1 MTDSHIWHTKIAAR
15 IHDPA
20 EKALVL
26 MRDPAGHENGTS
38 LALSRLMGLKHSPE
52 QQDLSDT
59 NTLHALLFKASLPK
73 GMYKLV
79 QRADWWAAAAD
90 RPQWPMQGI
99 EVSTKTGKK
108 LTLKVA
114 NGSQVHF
121 SKQPILIHPL
131 TGEQID
137 LGQLKETEVADIKE
151 RSFQHHLD
159 LLKSL
164 GIHADQPHD
173 MRRTLLALWRFAPE
187 INETADNGELG
198 ALWHQL
204 PADTRVPDHS
214 IWDHLDLTSAFAGAF
229 AADPQQEAALLT
241 VSLGPVQSFIAAA
254 RSTSDLWAGSH
265 LLSRLAWECMRPL
278 CEELG
283 PDAVLFPRLRGIPQV
298 DLWLRDQKMQLP
310 AELFKDCAWQKGATD
325 ANPLFSAAL
334 PNRFVAVVPASQAQ
348 AIALKCEQAVRE
360 WLQSTGQDVVKRL
373 LEAAGLSTGAEQH
386 CHQQM
391 REQLKGFPEVHW
403 AAVPFSLI
411 HPRNADKQN
420 DLDTTQ
426 LSAAMAPFFGVTP
439 DQPSGFLASPAWQV
453 LKDDMP
459 WDDRTTFWSP
469 NPGTLYPAVFDLA
482 ERALAAAKASR
493 TFEQLPQ
500 HGWRCSLTGES
511 EWLTTDPAQLS
522 IPAGQ
527 RKAASDNGFRNGQQH
542 ETLWTKVA
550 EKRPSWAKKG
560 EHLGGLSAL
569 KRLWPT
575 VFAEEVGKAQ
585 AMGTHTATL
594 ANPVNRFVVS
604 THTMALASQIQD
616 WVAHGA
622 EPGLG
627 FAQAL
632 KEHNVQPVALPPK
645 LIRQARR
652 DGLSQAAIDDIKR
665 LPGLLEA
672 AQENEDGD
680 EHSAED
686 ARKIVKATLRA
697 RRNSEADPVELETY
711 YSLLMMDGD
720 RMGAI
725 LAGDTATHTA
735 IPYRDSFHPNVQ
747 KGFDAQATKHKAL
760 HAYGQQARA
769 ISPNR
774 HLAIS
779 GALNDFSQIVVRHVV
794 EEEHLGRVLYAGG
807 DDVLAM
813 LPTADLLHTMQRLR
827 HAYSGN
833 APQDAKTDWGM
844 VRNRQGDVRNKL
856 VLNKGFAWLN
866 GRLMR
871 MMGEHATASTGAI
884 VAHHQAPLGA
894 VLQELRAAEKR
905 AKNEGGRDAF
915 SITIVKRSGGAL
927 YLTEKWGEPAKLL
940 QDLIGFLRAE
950 GTSRRAVYN
959 SLEWMRDL
967 PEPTD
972 TATSDMLASLLA
984 YQLERQA
991 KGEAKNKASQ
1001 LAKRLAKLHTPEK
1014 TNTDEDHR
1022 GKPPSPLHRLANFM
1036 GVAEFLARD
1045 TRVGETNADNS
1056 SEPVEASA

>member
-1 MTDSHIWHTKIAAR
+1 MTQSTTPDNVWHTKIAAR

-38 LALSRLMGLKHSPE
+38 LALSRLMGLRNYSETEDAE
-52 QQDLSDT
+52 QRTLS
-59 NTLHALLFKASLPK
+59 ALLFKASLPT
-73 GMYKLV
+73 GMYKTV
-79 QRADWWAAAAD
+79 QHADWWAAAAD
-90 RPQWPMQGI
+90 RPQWPMQ
-99 EVSTKTGKK
+99 ELDVTTKTGKEV
-108 LTLKVA
+108 TLKVA
-114 NGSQVHF
+114 PGSQVRF
-121 SKQPILIHPL
+121 SSQPVLIHPL
-131 TGEQID
+131 TGQQID
-137 LGQLKETEVADIKE
+137 LGQLKDTEVADIKE
-151 RSFQHHLD
+151 RSLDHHLG
-159 LLKSL
+159 LLKAL
-164 GIHADQPHD
+164 GIQGDQPHD
-173 MRRTLLALWRFAPE
+173 MRCTLLALWRFAPE
-187 INETADNGELG
+187 LNEEQDNGTLG

-229 AADPQQEAALLT
+229 AADPKQEVALLT

-278 CEELG
+278 CEALG

-298 DLWLRDQKMQLP
+298 DLWLRDQMHLP
-310 AELFKDCAWQKGATD
+310 ADLFKGCEWQKGATD

-348 AIALKCEQAVRE
+348 AIAQQCEQAVRD
-360 WLQSTGQDVVKRL
+360 WLQATGQDVVNRL
-373 LEAAGLSTGAEQH
+373 LDAAGLNNGTEQH

-391 REQLKGFPEVHW
+391 REQLAGFPEVHW

-420 DLDTTQ
+420 NLDTTQ

-439 DQPSGFLASPAWQV
+439 NQPSGFLSSPAWQV
-453 LKDDMP
+453 LKEDMA

-493 TFEQLPQ
+493 TFAQLPQ

-511 EWLTTDPAQLS
+511 EWLTTDPAQLQKS
-522 IPAGQ
+522 Y
-527 RKAASDNGFRNGQQH
+527 RQQKD
-542 ETLWTKVA
+542 TLWAKVHQA
-550 EKRPSWAKKG
+550 KKSWAKAG

-575 VFAEEVGKAQ
+575 VFADQVSQATGKAC
-585 AMGTHTATL
+585 G
-594 ANPVNRFVVS
+594 RFVVS
-604 THTMALASQIQD
+604 THTMALASHLDQ
-616 WVAHGA
+616 WLKNGA
-622 EPGLG
+622 PANIRFSEACQKHKPD
-627 FAQAL
+627 A
-632 KEHNVQPVALPPK
+632 VALPRK
-645 LIRQARR
+645 LMHDHA
-652 DGLSQAAIDDIKR
+652 DHANHLADAKVLAGLI
-665 LPGLLEA
+665 EA
-672 AQENEDGD
+672 ARDNEDESD
-680 EHSAED
+680 LVNAQQVVRE
-686 ARKIVKATLRA
+686 TLQA
-697 RRNSEADPVELETY
+697 NTLETY
-711 YSLLMMDGD
+711 YSLIMMDGD

-725 LAGDTATHTA
+725 LSGDTATHTA

-747 KGFDAQATKHKAL
+747 KGFDAQAAKHKAL
-760 HAYGQQARA
+760 KAYGDQPRA

-794 EEEHLGRVLYAGG
+794 EQEHLGRLIYAGG

-813 LPTADLLHTMQRLR
+813 LPTADLLSTMQRLR

-833 APQDAKTDWGM
+833 APQDAQTNWGM

-905 AKNEGGRDAF
+905 AKSEGGRDAF

-927 YLTEKWGEPAKLL
+927 YLTENWGEPVNLL
-940 QDLIGFLRAE
+940 QDLIGFLRAD
-950 GTSRRAVYN
+950 GTSSRAIFN

-967 PEPTD
+967 PEPTNPAK
-972 TATSDMLASLLA
+972 TEMLASLLA
-984 YQLERQA
+984 YQFKRQSN
-991 KGEAKNKASQ
+991 GETKEQAPQ
-1001 LAKRLAKLHTPEK
+1001 LAHRLAQLCAAQEREGL
-1014 TNTDEDHR
+1014 NW
-1022 GKPPSPLHRLANFM
+1022 LANFM
-1036 GVAEFLARD
+1036 GVAEFLARE
-1045 TRVGETNADNS
+1045 TRTGTTTANTHTTNKS
-1056 SEPVEASA
+1056 TEANA

>member
-1 MTDSHIWHTKIAAR
+1 MTQPTTPNTVWHTKIAAR

-38 LALSRLMGLKHSPE
+38 LALSRLMGLRYYSETDYAE
-52 QQDLSDT
+52 QR
-59 NTLHALLFKASLPK
+59 TLHAVLFKGSLPP
-73 GMYKLV
+73 GMYKTV

-90 RPQWPMQGI
+90 RPQWPMQ
-99 EVSTKTGKK
+99 ELDVTTKKGQEI
-108 LTLKVA
+108 TLKVA
-114 NGSQVHF
+114 PGSQVHF
-121 SKQPILIHPL
+121 SSQPVLIHPL
-131 TGEQID
+131 TGEQIN
-137 LGQLKETEVADIKE
+137 LGQLKDTDVGDIKD
-151 RSFQHHLD
+151 RSLKHHEE
-159 LLKSL
+159 LLIAL
-164 GIHADQPHD
+164 GIKGDQPHD

-187 INETADNGELG
+187 LNEEQDNGALG

-229 AADPQQEAALLT
+229 AADPQQEVALLT

-278 CEELG
+278 CETLG

-298 DLWLRDQKMQLP
+298 DLWLRDQMHLP
-310 AELFKDCAWQKGATD
+310 AELFNECEWQKGATD

-348 AIALKCEQAVRE
+348 AIAQQCEQAVRD
-360 WLQSTGQDVVKRL
+360 WLQNTGQDVVNRL
-373 LEAAGLSTGAEQH
+373 LDAAGLNTGAEQH
-386 CHQQM
+386 CHHQM
-391 REQLKGFPEVHW
+391 REQLAGFPEVHW

-426 LSAAMAPFFGVTP
+426 LSAAMAPFFGVAP

-453 LKDDMP
+453 LKDDMA

-482 ERALAAAKASR
+482 ERALAAAKVSR
-493 TFEQLPQ
+493 TFAQLPQ

-511 EWLTTDPAQLS
+511 EWLTTDPAQLQKS
-522 IPAGQ
+522 Y
-527 RKAASDNGFRNGQQH
+527 RQQTG
-542 ETLWTKVA
+542 TLWAKVHQA
-550 EKRPSWAKKG
+550 KKSWAKAG

-575 VFAEEVGKAQ
+575 VFADQVSQATGKTC
-585 AMGTHTATL
+585 G
-594 ANPVNRFVVS
+594 RFVVS
-604 THTMALASQIQD
+604 THTMALASHLEQWLAKD
-616 WVAHGA
+616 APAG
-622 EPGLG
+622 PD
-627 FAQAL
+627 FYQACKTL
-632 KEHNVQPVALPPK
+632 DPESVALP
-645 LIRQARR
+645 RR
-652 DGLSQAAIDDIKR
+652 LMRHDNNHVADAKI

-672 AQENEDGD
+672 ARDSDD
-680 EHSAED
+680 ETAYAKTQD
-686 ARKIVKATLRA
+686 LVRNTLGVDR
-697 RRNSEADPVELETY
+697 LETY
-711 YSLLMMDGD
+711 YSLIMMDGD

-725 LAGDTATHTA
+725 LSGDTATKTA
-735 IPYRDSFHPNVQ
+735 IPYLDSFHPNVHE
-747 KGFDAQATKHKAL
+747 GFKKQAAKHKAL
-760 HAYGQQARA
+760 HAYGQQPRA

-779 GALNDFSQIVVRHVV
+779 GALNDFSQTVVRHVV
-794 EEEHLGRVLYAGG
+794 EQEHLGRVIYAGG

-813 LPTADLLHTMQRLR
+813 LPTADLLSTMQRLR
-827 HAYSGN
+827 HAYSGS
-833 APQDAKTDWGM
+833 APADAQTDWGM
-844 VRNRQGDVRNKL
+844 VRNRQGDVRQRL

-905 AKNEGGRDAF
+905 AKNEGGRNAF

-927 YLTEKWGEPAKLL
+927 YLTEKWGEPVDLL
-940 QDLIGFLRAE
+940 QALIDFLRDD
-950 GTSRRAVYN
+950 GTSSRAIFN
-959 SLEWMRDL
+959 SLAWMRDL

-972 TATSDMLASLLA
+972 ATKTEMLTSLLA
-984 YQLERQA
+984 YQLDRQA
-991 KGEAKNKASQ
+991 KGQANAQAPK
-1001 LAKRLAKLHTPEK
+1001 LAQRLAQLCAAQKSNGL
-1014 TNTDEDHR
+1014 NW
-1022 GKPPSPLHRLANFM
+1022 LANFM
-1036 GVAEFLARD
+1036 GVAEFLAREIHTGPSKAHTD
-1045 TRVGETNADNS
+1045 TT
-1056 SEPVEASA
+1056 PQTEATA

>member
-1 MTDSHIWHTKIAAR
+1 MTQNTTPDTVWHTKIAAR

-38 LALSRLMGLKHSPE
+38 LALSRLMGLKNYTE
-52 QQDLSDT
+52 QEENT
-59 NTLHALLFKASLPK
+59 NLRTLNALLFKSSLPTDI
-73 GMYKLV
+73 YKTV

-90 RPQWPMQGI
+90 RPQWPMQEI
-99 EVSTKTGKK
+99 EVTTKKGKEI
-108 LTLKVA
+108 TLKVSE
-114 NGSQVHF
+114 GMQVRF
-121 SKQPILIHPL
+121 ATEPVLIHPL
-131 TGEQID
+131 TGEQIH
-137 LGQLKETEVADIKE
+137 LGQLKDTEVGDIKE
-151 RSFQHHLD
+151 RSFEHHLN
-159 LLKSL
+159 LFKAL
-164 GIHADQPHD
+164 GIQGDKPHD

-187 INETADNGELG
+187 LSETDDNGKLG
-198 ALWHQL
+198 ALWHLL

-229 AADPQQEAALLT
+229 AADPQQEVALLT

-278 CEELG
+278 CEDFG
-283 PDAVLFPRLRGIPQV
+283 PDAFLFPRLRGIPQV
-298 DLWLRDQKMQLP
+298 DLWLRDQMGLP
-310 AELFKDCAWQKGATD
+310 ADLFNDCEWQKGATD

-348 AIALKCEQAVRE
+348 AIARKCEQAVRQ
-360 WLQSTGQDVVKRL
+360 WLDETGQDVVNRL
-373 LEAAGLSTGAEQH
+373 LDAAKLNTDTEQH

-391 REQLKGFPEVHW
+391 RDQLKGFPEVHW

-420 DLDTTQ
+420 DLDTSN
-426 LSAAMAPFFGVTP
+426 LSAAMAPFFGVA
-439 DQPSGFLASPAWQV
+439 DGQPAGFLASPAWQV
-453 LKDDMP
+453 LKDDMA

-493 TFEQLPQ
+493 SFDQLPQ
-500 HGWRCSLTGES
+500 NGWRCSLTGDS
-511 EWLTTDPAQLS
+511 EWLTTDPAQLQKS
-522 IPAGQ
+522 Y
-527 RKAASDNGFRNGQQH
+527 RQQKD
-542 ETLWTKVA
+542 TLWAKLHHTK
-550 EKRPSWAKKG
+550 KSWAKQG
-560 EHLGGLSAL
+560 EHLGGLAAL

-575 VFAEEVGKAQ
+575 VFAEQVGQ
-585 AMGTHTATL
+585 ATGKS
-594 ANPVNRFVVS
+594 VGRFVVS
-604 THTMALASQIQD
+604 THTMALASHLEQWLGQQAPANHRFSD
-616 WVAHGA
+616 ACQQY
-622 EPGLG
+622 EP
-627 FAQAL
+627 
-632 KEHNVQPVALPPK
+632 EPVALPRR
-645 LIRQARR
+645 LMRQFAHQPNHLE
-652 DGLSQAAIDDIKR
+652 DAKV

-672 AQENEDGD
+672 ARDSDD
-680 EHSAED
+680 ETAYTQ
-686 ARKIVKATLRA
+686 ATQVLR
-697 RRNSEADPVELETY
+697 DTLGVDKLETY

-725 LAGDTATHTA
+725 LSGDNATNTA
-735 IPYRDSFHPNVQ
+735 IPYNQSFHPKVQ
-747 KGFDAQATKHKAL
+747 SGFNKQAERNAKLK
-760 HAYGQQARA
+760 AYGEQPRA

-779 GALNDFSQIVVRHVV
+779 GALNDFSQTVVRHVV

-827 HAYSGN
+827 HAYSGS
-833 APQDAKTDWGM
+833 APQDAQTDWGM
-844 VRNRQGDVRNKL
+844 VRNHQGDVRSQL

-871 MMGEHATASTGAI
+871 MMGERATASTGAI

-927 YLTEKWGEPAKLL
+927 YLTEKWGEPVDLL
-940 QDLIGFLRAE
+940 QALIGFLRAD
-950 GTSRRAVYN
+950 GTSRRAVFH

-967 PEPTD
+967 PEPVNAD
-972 TATSDMLASLLA
+972 TTAMLASLLA
-984 YQLERQA
+984 YQLNRQSSGDA
-991 KGEAKNKASQ
+991 QASAPA
-1001 LAKRLAKLHTPEK
+1001 LAQRLAVLCAAQK
-1014 TNTDEDHR
+1014 
-1022 GKPPSPLHRLANFM
+1022 SAPLSWLANFM
-1036 GVAEFLARD
+1036 GVAEFLARE
-1045 TRVGETNADNS
+1045 TRSGQSTLRTDPT
-1056 SEPVEASA
+1056 EPLEATA

>member
-1 MTDSHIWHTKIAAR
+1 MTQSTTPDNLWHTKIAAR

-38 LALSRLMGLKHSPE
+38 LALSRLMGLRNYSETEDADKRT
-52 QQDLSDT
+52 LS
-59 NTLHALLFKASLPK
+59 ALLFKASLPT
-73 GMYKLV
+73 GMYKTV

-90 RPQWPMQGI
+90 RPQWPMQALD
-99 EVSTKTGKK
+99 VTTKTGQEV
-108 LTLKVA
+108 TLKVA
-114 NGSQVHF
+114 PGSQVRF
-121 SKQPILIHPL
+121 SSQPVLIHPL
-131 TGEQID
+131 TGQQID
-137 LGQLKETEVADIKE
+137 LGQLKDTEVADIKE
-151 RSFQHHLD
+151 RSLDHHLG
-159 LLKSL
+159 LLKAL
-164 GIHADQPHD
+164 GIQGDKPHD
-173 MRRTLLALWRFAPE
+173 MRRTLLALWRFSPE
-187 INETADNGELG
+187 LSEEQDNGTLG

-229 AADPQQEAALLT
+229 AADPQQEVALLT

-278 CEELG
+278 CEALG

-298 DLWLRDQKMQLP
+298 DLWLRDQMHLP
-310 AELFKDCAWQKGATD
+310 ADLFKDCEWQKGATD

-348 AIALKCEQAVRE
+348 AIAQQCEQAVRD
-360 WLQSTGQDVVKRL
+360 WLQTTGQAVVDRL
-373 LEAAGLSTGAEQH
+373 LEVAGLKSETQQH

-391 REQLKGFPEVHW
+391 ADQLKGFPEVHW

-453 LKDDMP
+453 LKDDMA
-459 WDDRTTFWSP
+459 WDDSTTFWSP

-493 TFEQLPQ
+493 TFAQLPQ

-511 EWLTTDPAQLS
+511 EWLTTDPAQLPKS
-522 IPAGQ
+522 Y
-527 RKAASDNGFRNGQQH
+527 RQQKD
-542 ETLWTKVA
+542 TLWAKVHMA
-550 EKRPSWAKKG
+550 KKSWAKAG

-569 KRLWPT
+569 KRLWPS
-575 VFAEEVGKAQ
+575 VFADQVSHATGKAC
-585 AMGTHTATL
+585 G
-594 ANPVNRFVVS
+594 RFVVS
-604 THTMALASQIQD
+604 THTMALASHLEL
-616 WVAHGA
+616 WLAKGA
-622 EPGLG
+622 P
-627 FAQAL
+627 AQSDFSQACQNL
-632 KEHNVQPVALPPK
+632 DPEAVALP
-645 LIRQARR
+645 RR
-652 DGLSQAAIDDIKR
+652 LMRHEPNHAEDAKVI
-665 LPGLLEA
+665 PGLLEA
-672 AQENEDGD
+672 ARDSDDEN
-680 EHSAED
+680 AY
-686 ARKIVKATLRA
+686 AKAQQVVRNTLGV
-697 RRNSEADPVELETY
+697 DKLETY
-711 YSLLMMDGD
+711 YSLIMMDGD

-725 LAGDTATHTA
+725 LSGDSKTHTA

-747 KGFDAQATKHKAL
+747 KGFDAQAAKHKAL
-760 HAYGQQARA
+760 HAYGQQPRA

-794 EEEHLGRVLYAGG
+794 EQEHLGRVIYAGG

-813 LPTADLLHTMQRLR
+813 LPTADLLSTMQRLR
-827 HAYSGN
+827 HAYSGS
-833 APQDAKTDWGM
+833 APQDAHTDWGM
-844 VRNRQGDVRNKL
+844 VRNRQGDVCEQL

-894 VLQELRAAEKR
+894 VLHELRTAEKR
-905 AKNEGGRDAF
+905 AKNEGGRNAF

-927 YLTEKWGEPAKLL
+927 YLTEKWGEPVNLL
-940 QDLIGFLRAE
+940 QDLIGFLRAD
-950 GTSRRAVYN
+950 GTSSRAIFN

-972 TATSDMLASLLA
+972 AAKTEMLASLLA
-984 YQLERQA
+984 YQLDRQA
-991 KGEAKNKASQ
+991 KGGANAQAPQ
-1001 LAKRLAKLHTPEK
+1001 LAQRLARLCAAQVRKEERNGL
-1014 TNTDEDHR
+1014 NW
-1022 GKPPSPLHRLANFM
+1022 LANFM
-1036 GVAEFLARD
+1036 GVAEFLARE
-1045 TRVGETNADNS
+1045 TRTGSTTANTHTTTESTEVTA
-1056 SEPVEASA
+1056 

>member
-1 MTDSHIWHTKIAAR
+1 MTHPTTPSTVWHTKIAAR

-38 LALSRLMGLKHSPE
+38 LALSRLMGLRNYSE
-52 QQDLSDT
+52 ADDTDQRTLS
-59 NTLHALLFKASLPK
+59 ALLFKSSLPT
-73 GMYKLV
+73 GMYKTV

-90 RPQWPMQGI
+90 RPQWPMEKLDVTTQKGK
-99 EVSTKTGKK
+99 EV
-108 LTLKVA
+108 TLKVA
-114 NGSQVHF
+114 PGSQVRF
-121 SKQPILIHPL
+121 SSQPVLIHPL
-131 TGEQID
+131 TGQKIN
-137 LGQLKETEVADIKE
+137 LGQLKDTEVADIKG
-151 RSFQHHLD
+151 RSLDHHLG
-159 LLKSL
+159 LLKAL
-164 GIHADQPHD
+164 GIQGDQPHD

-187 INETADNGELG
+187 LSEEQDNGTLG

-229 AADPQQEAALLT
+229 AADPQQEVALLT

-278 CEELG
+278 CEALG

-298 DLWLRDQKMQLP
+298 DLWLRDQMHLP
-310 AELFKDCAWQKGATD
+310 ADLFKDCEWQKGATD

-348 AIALKCEQAVRE
+348 AIAQQCEQAVRD
-360 WLQSTGQDVVKRL
+360 WLQATGQDVVNRL
-373 LEAAGLSTGAEQH
+373 LDAAGLNTGTEQH

-391 REQLKGFPEVHW
+391 HEQLAGFPEVHW

-493 TFEQLPQ
+493 TFAQLPQ

-511 EWLTTDPAQLS
+511 EWLTTDPAQLQKS
-522 IPAGQ
+522 Y
-527 RKAASDNGFRNGQQH
+527 RQQKD
-542 ETLWTKVA
+542 TLWAKMHQA
-550 EKRPSWAKKG
+550 KKSWAKAG

-575 VFAEEVGKAQ
+575 VFADQVSQATGKAC
-585 AMGTHTATL
+585 G
-594 ANPVNRFVVS
+594 RFVVS
-604 THTMALASQIQD
+604 THTMALASQMQD
-616 WVAHGA
+616 WVANGA
-622 EPGLG
+622 EPGPG

-632 KEHNVQPVALPPK
+632 QDQNVQLVALPPK
-645 LIRQARR
+645 LMRQARR

-680 EHSAED
+680 EHAAEA
-686 ARKIVKATLRA
+686 ARTIVKATLRA
-697 RRNSEADPVELETY
+697 RQNSEADPVELETY
-711 YSLLMMDGD
+711 YSLIMMDGD

-725 LAGDTATHTA
+725 LSGDTATHTA

-747 KGFDAQATKHKAL
+747 KGFDAQAAKHKAL
-760 HAYGQQARA
+760 QAYGQQPRA

-794 EEEHLGRVLYAGG
+794 EQEHLGRVIYAGG

-813 LPTADLLHTMQRLR
+813 LPTADLLSTMQRLR
-827 HAYSGN
+827 HAYSGS
-833 APQDAKTDWGM
+833 APQDAQTDWGM
-844 VRNRQGDVRNKL
+844 VRDRQGDVREQL

-905 AKNEGGRDAF
+905 AKNEGGRNAF

-927 YLTEKWGEPAKLL
+927 YLTEKWGEPVDLL
-940 QDLIGFLRAE
+940 QDLIGFLRAD
-950 GTSRRAVYN
+950 GTSSRAVFN

-972 TATSDMLASLLA
+972 SATTKMLASLLA
-984 YQLERQA
+984 YQLDRQA
-991 KGEAKNKASQ
+991 KGDANAQAPQ
-1001 LAKRLAKLHTPEK
+1001 LAQRLAQLCAEQVRRQ
-1014 TNTDEDHR
+1014 E
-1022 GKPPSPLHRLANFM
+1022 GKGLNWLANFM
-1036 GVAEFLARD
+1036 GVAEFLARE
-1045 TRVGETNADNS
+1045 TRSGQSTTLTEPTETTA
-1056 SEPVEASA
+1056 

>member
-1 MTDSHIWHTKIAAR
+1 MTHPTTPDNVWHTKIAAR

-38 LALSRLMGLKHSPE
+38 LALSRLMGLRNYSE
-52 QQDLSDT
+52 TDDADQRTLS
-59 NTLHALLFKASLPK
+59 ALLFKASLPT
-73 GMYKLV
+73 GMYKTV

-90 RPQWPMQGI
+90 RPQWPMQALD
-99 EVSTKTGKK
+99 VTTKTGQEV
-108 LTLKVA
+108 TLKVA
-114 NGSQVHF
+114 PGSQVRF
-121 SKQPILIHPL
+121 SSQPVLIHPL
-131 TGEQID
+131 TGQQID
-137 LGQLKETEVADIKE
+137 LGQLKDTEVADIKE
-151 RSFQHHLD
+151 RSLDHHLG

-164 GIHADQPHD
+164 GIQGDQPHD

-187 INETADNGELG
+187 LSEEQDNGTLG

-229 AADPQQEAALLT
+229 AADPQQEVALLT

-278 CEELG
+278 CEALG

-298 DLWLRDQKMQLP
+298 DLWLRDQMHLP
-310 AELFKDCAWQKGATD
+310 ADLFKDCEWQKGATD

-348 AIALKCEQAVRE
+348 AIAQQCEQAVRE
-360 WLQSTGQDVVKRL
+360 WLQSTGQDVVNRL
-373 LEAAGLSTGAEQH
+373 LDAAGLNTGAEQH

-391 REQLKGFPEVHW
+391 REQLAGFPEVHW
-403 AAVPFSLI
+403 ATVPFSLI

-420 DLDTTQ
+420 NLDTTQ
-426 LSAAMAPFFGVTP
+426 LSAAMAPFFGVSP
-439 DQPSGFLASPAWQV
+439 DQPSGFLSSPAWQV
-453 LKDDMP
+453 LKDDMA
-459 WDDRTTFWSP
+459 WDNKTTFWSP

-493 TFEQLPQ
+493 TFSQLPQ

-511 EWLTTDPAQLS
+511 EWLTTDPAQLQKS
-522 IPAGQ
+522 Y
-527 RKAASDNGFRNGQQH
+527 RQQKD
-542 ETLWTKVA
+542 TLWAKVHQA
-550 EKRPSWAKKG
+550 KKSWAKAG

-575 VFAEEVGKAQ
+575 VFADQVSQATGKAC
-585 AMGTHTATL
+585 G
-594 ANPVNRFVVS
+594 RFVVS
-604 THTMALASQIQD
+604 THTMALASHLEQWLASGAPAQQD
-616 WVAHGA
+616 
-622 EPGLG
+622 
-627 FAQAL
+627 FSQACKDL
-632 KEHNVQPVALPPK
+632 DPESVALP
-645 LIRQARR
+645 RR
-652 DGLSQAAIDDIKR
+652 LMRHDQNHVADAKV

-672 AQENEDGD
+672 ARDSDD
-680 EHSAED
+680 ETAYAETQKVV
-686 ARKIVKATLRA
+686 RNTLGL
-697 RRNSEADPVELETY
+697 DKLETY
-711 YSLLMMDGD
+711 YSLIMMDGD

-725 LAGDTATHTA
+725 LSGDTATHTA

-747 KGFDAQATKHKAL
+747 KGFDAQADQHKAL
-760 HAYGQQARA
+760 KAYGDQPRA

-794 EEEHLGRVLYAGG
+794 EQEHLGRVIYAGG

-813 LPTADLLHTMQRLR
+813 LPTADLLNTMQRLR
-827 HAYSGN
+827 HAYSGS
-833 APQDAKTDWGM
+833 APQDAQTDWGM
-844 VRNRQGDVRNKL
+844 VRDRQGDVREQL

-905 AKNEGGRDAF
+905 AKNEGGRNAF

-927 YLTEKWGEPAKLL
+927 YLTEKWGEPVDLL
-940 QDLIGFLRAE
+940 QDLIGFLRAD
-950 GTSRRAVYN
+950 GTSSRAVFN

-972 TATSDMLASLLA
+972 SATTEMLASLLA
-984 YQLERQA
+984 YQLDRQA
-991 KGEAKNKASQ
+991 KGSANAQAPE
-1001 LAKRLAKLHTPEK
+1001 LAQRLAQLCAAQVRRQERKGL
-1014 TNTDEDHR
+1014 NW
-1022 GKPPSPLHRLANFM
+1022 LANFM
-1036 GVAEFLARD
+1036 GVAEFLARE
-1045 TRVGETNADNS
+1045 TRTGYTTANTHTTTESTEANA
-1056 SEPVEASA
+1056 

>member
-1 MTDSHIWHTKIAAR
+1 MTHPATTDTVWHTRSAAR

-20 EKALVL
+20 ETALVL

-38 LALSRLMGLKHSPE
+38 LALSRLMGLRNYSE
-52 QQDLSDT
+52 TDADDQRTLS
-59 NTLHALLFKASLPK
+59 ALLFKASLPT
-73 GMYKLV
+73 GMYKSV

-90 RPQWPMQGI
+90 RPQWPMQALD
-99 EVSTKTGKK
+99 VTTKTGKEV
-108 LTLKVA
+108 TLKVA
-114 NGSQVHF
+114 PGSQVRF
-121 SKQPILIHPL
+121 SSQPVLIHPL
-131 TGEQID
+131 TGQQID
-137 LGQLKETEVADIKE
+137 LGQLKDTEVADIKD
-151 RSFQHHLD
+151 RSLDHHLG
-159 LLKSL
+159 LLKAL
-164 GIHADQPHD
+164 GIHGDQPHD

-187 INETADNGELG
+187 LSEEQDNGTLG

-229 AADPQQEAALLT
+229 AADPQQEVALLT

-278 CEELG
+278 CEALG

-298 DLWLRDQKMQLP
+298 HLWLRDQMHLP
-310 AELFKDCAWQKGATD
+310 TDLFKDCEWQKGATD

-348 AIALKCEQAVRE
+348 AIAQQCEQAVRD
-360 WLQSTGQDVVKRL
+360 WLQATGQDVVKRL
-373 LEAAGLSTGAEQH
+373 LDAAGLNTGTEQH

-391 REQLKGFPEVHW
+391 REQLAGFPEVHW

-420 DLDTTQ
+420 DLDPAQ
-426 LSAAMAPFFGVTP
+426 LSAAMAPFYGLSP
-439 DQPSGFLASPAWQV
+439 NQPSGFLASPAWQV

-493 TFEQLPQ
+493 TFAQLPQ

-511 EWLTTDPAQLS
+511 EWLTTEPAQLKKS
-522 IPAGQ
+522 Y
-527 RKAASDNGFRNGQQH
+527 RQQKD
-542 ETLWTKVA
+542 TLWAKVHQA
-550 EKRPSWAKKG
+550 KKSWAKAG

-575 VFAEEVGKAQ
+575 VFADQVSKATGKAC
-585 AMGTHTATL
+585 G
-594 ANPVNRFVVS
+594 RFVVS
-604 THTMALASQIQD
+604 THTMALASHLDQWLATGAPAQQD
-616 WVAHGA
+616 
-622 EPGLG
+622 
-627 FAQAL
+627 FSQACKDL
-632 KEHNVQPVALPPK
+632 DPESVALP
-645 LIRQARR
+645 RR
-652 DGLSQAAIDDIKR
+652 LMRHDNNHVADAKV

-672 AQENEDGD
+672 ARDSDD
-680 EHSAED
+680 ETAYAKTQD
-686 ARKIVKATLRA
+686 VVRNTLGL
-697 RRNSEADPVELETY
+697 DKLETY
-711 YSLLMMDGD
+711 YSLIMMDGD

-725 LAGDTATHTA
+725 LSGETATQTA

-747 KGFDAQATKHKAL
+747 KGFDAQAAQHKAL
-760 HAYGQQARA
+760 KAYGDQPRA

-794 EEEHLGRVLYAGG
+794 EQEHLGRVIYAGG

-813 LPTADLLHTMQRLR
+813 LPTADLLSTMQRLR
-827 HAYSGN
+827 HAYSGS
-833 APQDAKTDWGM
+833 APQDAQTDWGM
-844 VRNRQGDVRNKL
+844 VRDRQGNVREQL

-905 AKNEGGRDAF
+905 AKNEGGRNAF

-927 YLTEKWGEPAKLL
+927 YLTEKWGEPVNLL
-940 QDLIGFLRAE
+940 QDLIGFLRAD
-950 GTSRRAVYN
+950 GTSSRAIFN

-967 PEPTD
+967 PEPNDPAKTE
-972 TATSDMLASLLA
+972 MLASLLA
-984 YQLERQA
+984 YQFKRQSNGDTKEQA
-991 KGEAKNKASQ
+991 PQ
-1001 LAKRLAKLHTPEK
+1001 LAHRLAQLCATQELKGL
-1014 TNTDEDHR
+1014 NW
-1022 GKPPSPLHRLANFM
+1022 LANFM
-1036 GVAEFLARD
+1036 GVAEFLARE
-1045 TRVGETNADNS
+1045 TRTGATMANTHTTTESTEANA
-1056 SEPVEASA
+1056 

>member
-1 MTDSHIWHTKIAAR
+1 MTQDSTPSTVWHTKIAAR

-38 LALSRLMGLKHSPE
+38 LALSRLMGLRNYSE
-52 QQDLSDT
+52 TDDADQRTLS
-59 NTLHALLFKASLPK
+59 ALLFKASLPT
-73 GMYKLV
+73 GMYKTV
-79 QRADWWAAAAD
+79 QRADWWAAASD
-90 RPQWPMQGI
+90 RPQWPMEKLDVTTQKGK
-99 EVSTKTGKK
+99 EV
-108 LTLKVA
+108 TLKVA
-114 NGSQVHF
+114 PGSQVRF
-121 SKQPILIHPL
+121 SSQPVLIHPL
-131 TGEQID
+131 TGEQIN
-137 LGQLKETEVADIKE
+137 LGQLKDTDVADIKE
-151 RSFQHHLD
+151 RSLKHHEE
-159 LLKSL
+159 LLIAL
-164 GIHADQPHD
+164 GIKGDQPHD

-187 INETADNGELG
+187 LSEEQDNGTLG

-229 AADPQQEAALLT
+229 AADPQQEVALLT
-241 VSLGPVQSFIAAA
+241 LSIGPVQSFIAAA

-278 CEELG
+278 CEDLG
-283 PDAVLFPRLRGIPQV
+283 PDAILFPRLRGIPQV
-298 DLWLRDQKMQLP
+298 DLWLRDQMHLP
-310 AELFKDCAWQKGATD
+310 ADLFKDCEWQQGATD

-373 LEAAGLSTGAEQH
+373 LEAAGLNTGTEQH

-420 DLDTTQ
+420 NLDTTQ

-439 DQPSGFLASPAWQV
+439 DQPSGFLASAAWHV

-459 WDDRTTFWSP
+459 WDDRITFWSP

-493 TFEQLPQ
+493 TFAQLPQ

-511 EWLTTDPAQLS
+511 EWLTTDPAQLQKS
-522 IPAGQ
+522 Y
-527 RKAASDNGFRNGQQH
+527 RQQKD
-542 ETLWTKVA
+542 TLWAKVHKA
-550 EKRPSWAKKG
+550 KKSWAKEG

-575 VFAEEVGKAQ
+575 VFADQVSQATGKAC
-585 AMGTHTATL
+585 G
-594 ANPVNRFVVS
+594 RFVVS
-604 THTMALASQIQD
+604 THTMALASHLEQ
-616 WVAHGA
+616 WLATGA
-622 EPGLG
+622 PAQQG
-627 FAQAL
+627 FSQACKNL
-632 KEHNVQPVALPPK
+632 DPESVALP
-645 LIRQARR
+645 RR
-652 DGLSQAAIDDIKR
+652 LMRHDSNHVADAKV

-672 AQENEDGD
+672 ARDSDD
-680 EHSAED
+680 ETAYAETQKVV
-686 ARKIVKATLRA
+686 RNTLGL
-697 RRNSEADPVELETY
+697 DKLETY
-711 YSLLMMDGD
+711 YSLIMMDGD

-725 LAGDTATHTA
+725 LAGDTATQTA

-747 KGFDAQATKHKAL
+747 KGFDAQAAKNQAL

-794 EEEHLGRVLYAGG
+794 EQEHLGRVIYAGG

-813 LPTADLLHTMQRLR
+813 LPTADLLSTMQRLR
-827 HAYSGN
+827 HAYSGS
-833 APQDAKTDWGM
+833 APQDAQTDWGM
-844 VRNRQGDVRNKL
+844 VRDRQGDVREQL

-905 AKNEGGRDAF
+905 AKNEGGRNAF

-927 YLTEKWGEPAKLL
+927 YLTEKWGEPVNLL
-940 QDLIGFLRAE
+940 QDLIGFLRAD
-950 GTSRRAVYN
+950 GTSSRAVFN

-972 TATSDMLASLLA
+972 SAKTEMLASLLA
-984 YQLERQA
+984 YQLDRQA
-991 KGEAKNKASQ
+991 KGDANAQAPE
-1001 LAKRLAKLHTPEK
+1001 LAQSLAKLCAEQVRK
-1014 TNTDEDHR
+1014 EE
-1022 GKPPSPLHRLANFM
+1022 GKGLNWLANFM
-1036 GVAEFLARD
+1036 GVAEFLARE
-1045 TRVGETNADNS
+1045 TRTGTSTTNKTQSTETTA
-1056 SEPVEASA
+1056 

>member
-1 MTDSHIWHTKIAAR
+1 MTQNTTPSTIWHTKIAAR

-38 LALSRLMGLKHSPE
+38 LALSRLMGLKNYSE
-52 QQDLSDT
+52 TDDSDDLR
-59 NTLHALLFKASLPK
+59 TLSALVFKASLPK
-73 GMYKLV
+73 GMYKTV

-90 RPQWPMQGI
+90 RPQWPMQEL
-99 EVSTKTGKK
+99 EVDKRNGDKV
-108 LTLKVA
+108 TLKVA
-114 NGSQVHF
+114 TGSQVRF
-121 SKQPILIHPL
+121 SSQPVLIHPL
-131 TGEQID
+131 TGDQIN
-137 LGQLKETEVADIKE
+137 LGQLKDTEVADIKE
-151 RSFQHHLD
+151 RSLDHHLG
-159 LLKSL
+159 LLKAL
-164 GIHADQPHD
+164 GIQGDQPHD

-187 INETADNGELG
+187 LSEEQDNGTLG

-229 AADPQQEAALLT
+229 AADPQQEVALLT

-278 CEELG
+278 CEAHG

-298 DLWLRDQKMQLP
+298 DLWLRDQMHLP
-310 AELFKDCAWQKGATD
+310 ADLFKGCDWQKGATD

-348 AIALKCEQAVRE
+348 AIAQQCEQAVRD
-360 WLQSTGQDVVKRL
+360 WLQATGQDVVTRL
-373 LEAAGLSTGAEQH
+373 LEVAGLNTGTDQH

-391 REQLKGFPEVHW
+391 REQLAGFPEVHW

-420 DLDTTQ
+420 NLDTTQ

-439 DQPSGFLASPAWQV
+439 DQPSGFLASAAWQV

-493 TFEQLPQ
+493 TFAQLPQ

-511 EWLTTDPAQLS
+511 EWLTTDPAQLKKS
-522 IPAGQ
+522 Y
-527 RKAASDNGFRNGQQH
+527 RQQKD
-542 ETLWTKVA
+542 TLWAKVHRA
-550 EKRPSWAKKG
+550 KKSWAKAG

-575 VFAEEVGKAQ
+575 VFADQVSQ
-585 AMGTHTATL
+585 AMGKACG
-594 ANPVNRFVVS
+594 RFVVS
-604 THTMALASQIQD
+604 THTMALASHLEQWLATGAPAQQD
-616 WVAHGA
+616 
-622 EPGLG
+622 
-627 FAQAL
+627 FSQACKNL
-632 KEHNVQPVALPPK
+632 DPESVALP
-645 LIRQARR
+645 RR
-652 DGLSQAAIDDIKR
+652 LMRHDSNHVADAKV

-672 AQENEDGD
+672 ARDSDD
-680 EHSAED
+680 ETAYAETQKVV
-686 ARKIVKATLRA
+686 RNTLGL
-697 RRNSEADPVELETY
+697 DKLETY
-711 YSLLMMDGD
+711 YSLIMMDGD

-725 LAGDTATHTA
+725 LAGDTATQTA

-747 KGFDAQATKHKAL
+747 KGFDAQAAKNQAL

-794 EEEHLGRVLYAGG
+794 EQEHLGRVIYAGG

-813 LPTADLLHTMQRLR
+813 LPTADLLTTMQRLR
-827 HAYSGN
+827 HAYSGS
-833 APQDAKTDWGM
+833 APQDAQTDWGM
-844 VRNRQGDVRNKL
+844 VRDRQGDVREQL

-905 AKNEGGRDAF
+905 AKNEGGRNAF

-927 YLTEKWGEPAKLL
+927 YLTEKWGEPVDLL
-940 QDLIGFLRAE
+940 QDLIGFLRAD
-950 GTSRRAVYN
+950 GTSSRAVFN

-972 TATSDMLASLLA
+972 SATTKMLASLLA
-984 YQLERQA
+984 YQLDRQA
-991 KGEAKNKASQ
+991 KGDANAQAPQ
-1001 LAKRLAKLHTPEK
+1001 LAQRLAQLCAEQVRKE
-1014 TNTDEDHR
+1014 E
-1022 GKPPSPLHRLANFM
+1022 GKGLNWLANFM
-1036 GVAEFLARD
+1036 GVAEFLARE
-1045 TRVGETNADNS
+1045 TRSGQSTTLTEPTETTA
-1056 SEPVEASA
+1056 

>member
-1 MTDSHIWHTKIAAR
+1 MTHPTTPDNVWHTKIAAR

-38 LALSRLMGLKHSPE
+38 LALSRLMGLRNYSE
-52 QQDLSDT
+52 TDDADQRTLS
-59 NTLHALLFKASLPK
+59 ALLFKASLPT
-73 GMYKLV
+73 GMYKTV

-90 RPQWPMQGI
+90 RPQWPMQALD
-99 EVSTKTGKK
+99 VTTKTGQEV
-108 LTLKVA
+108 TLKVA
-114 NGSQVHF
+114 LGSQVRF
-121 SKQPILIHPL
+121 SSQPVLIHPL
-131 TGEQID
+131 TGQQID
-137 LGQLKETEVADIKE
+137 LGQLKDTEVADIKE
-151 RSFQHHLD
+151 RSLDHHLG
-159 LLKSL
+159 LLKAL
-164 GIHADQPHD
+164 GIQGDQPHD

-187 INETADNGELG
+187 LNEEQDNGTLG

-229 AADPQQEAALLT
+229 AADPQQEVALLT

-278 CEELG
+278 CEALG

-298 DLWLRDQKMQLP
+298 DLWLRDQMHLP
-310 AELFKDCAWQKGATD
+310 ADLFKDCEWQKGATD

-348 AIALKCEQAVRE
+348 AIAQQCEQTVRD
-360 WLQSTGQDVVKRL
+360 WLQATGQDVVNRL
-373 LEAAGLSTGAEQH
+373 LDAAGLNTGTEQH

-391 REQLKGFPEVHW
+391 REQLAGFPEVHW

-411 HPRNADKQN
+411 HPRNVNKQN

-426 LSAAMAPFFGVTP
+426 LSAAMAPFFGVAP
-439 DQPSGFLASPAWQV
+439 DQPSGFMASPAWQV
-453 LKDDMP
+453 LKYDMA
-459 WDDRTTFWSP
+459 WDDATTFWSP

-493 TFEQLPQ
+493 TFAQLPQ

-511 EWLTTDPAQLS
+511 EWLTTDPAQLQKS
-522 IPAGQ
+522 Y
-527 RKAASDNGFRNGQQH
+527 RQQKD
-542 ETLWTKVA
+542 TLWAKVHQA
-550 EKRPSWAKKG
+550 KKSWAKAG

-575 VFAEEVGKAQ
+575 VFADQVSQATGKAC
-585 AMGTHTATL
+585 G
-594 ANPVNRFVVS
+594 RFVVS
-604 THTMALASQIQD
+604 THTMALASHLDQWLKD
-616 WVAHGA
+616 GA
-622 EPGLG
+622 PANVG
-627 FAQAL
+627 FSETCQKHKPDA
-632 KEHNVQPVALPPK
+632 VALPRK
-645 LIRQARR
+645 LMR
-652 DGLSQAAIDDIKR
+652 DHADHANHLADAKV
-665 LPGLLEA
+665 LAGLLEA
-672 AQENEDGD
+672 ARDSEDESD
-680 EHSAED
+680 LVNAQQVVRE
-686 ARKIVKATLRA
+686 TLQA
-697 RRNSEADPVELETY
+697 NTLETY
-711 YSLLMMDGD
+711 YSLIMMDGD

-725 LAGDTATHTA
+725 LSGDTATHTA

-747 KGFDAQATKHKAL
+747 KGFDAQAAKHRAL
-760 HAYGQQARA
+760 KAYGDQPRA

-794 EEEHLGRVLYAGG
+794 EQEHLGRVIYAGG

-813 LPTADLLHTMQRLR
+813 LPTADLLSTMQRLR
-827 HAYSGN
+827 HAYSGS
-833 APQDAKTDWGM
+833 APQDAQTDWGM
-844 VRNRQGDVRNKL
+844 VRDRQGNVREQL

-894 VLQELRAAEKR
+894 VLQELRAAENR

-927 YLTEKWGEPAKLL
+927 YLTENWGEPINLL
-940 QDLIGFLRAE
+940 QDLIGFLRAD
-950 GTSRRAVYN
+950 GTSSRAIFN

-967 PEPTD
+967 PEPTNPAK
-972 TATSDMLASLLA
+972 TEMLASLLA
-984 YQLERQA
+984 YQFKRQSN
-991 KGEAKNKASQ
+991 GETKEQAPQ
-1001 LAKRLAKLHTPEK
+1001 LAHRLAQLCAAQEREGL
-1014 TNTDEDHR
+1014 NW
-1022 GKPPSPLHRLANFM
+1022 LANFM
-1036 GVAEFLARD
+1036 GVAEFLARE
-1045 TRVGETNADNS
+1045 TRTGTTTANTHTTNES
-1056 SEPVEASA
+1056 TEANA

>member
-1 MTDSHIWHTKIAAR
+1 MIQPTTPDNVWHTKIAAR

-38 LALSRLMGLKHSPE
+38 LALSRLMGLRNYSE
-52 QQDLSDT
+52 TDDTDQRTLS
-59 NTLHALLFKASLPK
+59 ALLFKASLPT
-73 GMYKLV
+73 GMYKTV

-90 RPQWPMQGI
+90 RPQWPMQALD
-99 EVSTKTGKK
+99 VTTKTGQEV
-108 LTLKVA
+108 TLKVSP
-114 NGSQVHF
+114 GSQVRF
-121 SKQPILIHPL
+121 SNQPVLIHPL
-131 TGEQID
+131 TGEQIN
-137 LGQLKETEVADIKE
+137 LGQLKDTEVADIKE
-151 RSFQHHLD
+151 RSLDHHLG
-159 LLKSL
+159 LLKAL
-164 GIHADQPHD
+164 GIQGDQPHD

-187 INETADNGELG
+187 LSEEQDNGTLG

-229 AADPQQEAALLT
+229 AADPQQEVALLT
-241 VSLGPVQSFIAAA
+241 ISLGPVQSFIAAA

-265 LLSRLAWECMRPL
+265 LLARLAWECMRPL
-278 CEELG
+278 CEALG

-298 DLWLRDQKMQLP
+298 DLWLRDQMKLP
-310 AELFKDCAWQKGATD
+310 ADLFKDCEWQKGATD

-348 AIALKCEQAVRE
+348 AIAQQCKQTVRD
-360 WLQSTGQDVVKRL
+360 WLQATGQNVVNRL
-373 LEAAGLSTGAEQH
+373 LDAAGLNTGTDQH

-391 REQLKGFPEVHW
+391 REQLAGFPEVHW

-411 HPRNADKQN
+411 HPRNANKQN

-426 LSAAMAPFFGVTP
+426 LSAAMAPFFGVAP
-439 DQPSGFLASPAWQV
+439 NQPSGFLASPAWQV
-453 LKDDMP
+453 LKDDMA

-493 TFEQLPQ
+493 TFAQLPQ

-511 EWLTTDPAQLS
+511 EWLTTDPAQLQKS
-522 IPAGQ
+522 Y
-527 RKAASDNGFRNGQQH
+527 RQQKD
-542 ETLWTKVA
+542 TLWAKVHQA
-550 EKRPSWAKKG
+550 KKSWAKAG

-575 VFAEEVGKAQ
+575 VFADQVSQATGKAC
-585 AMGTHTATL
+585 G
-594 ANPVNRFVVS
+594 RFVVS
-604 THTMALASQIQD
+604 THTMALASHLEQWLATGAPAQQD
-616 WVAHGA
+616 
-622 EPGLG
+622 
-627 FAQAL
+627 FSQACKDL
-632 KEHNVQPVALPPK
+632 DPESVALP
-645 LIRQARR
+645 RR
-652 DGLSQAAIDDIKR
+652 LMRHDSNHVADAKV

-672 AQENEDGD
+672 ARDSDD
-680 EHSAED
+680 ETAYAETQKVV
-686 ARKIVKATLRA
+686 RNTLGL
-697 RRNSEADPVELETY
+697 DKLETY
-711 YSLLMMDGD
+711 YSLIMMDGD

-725 LAGDTATHTA
+725 LSGDTATRTA
-735 IPYRDSFHPNVQ
+735 IPYRESFHPNVQ
-747 KGFDAQATKHKAL
+747 KGFDAQAAQQKAL
-760 HAYGQQARA
+760 KAYGDQPRA

-794 EEEHLGRVLYAGG
+794 EQEHLGRVIYAGG

-813 LPTADLLHTMQRLR
+813 LPTADLLSTMQRLR
-827 HAYSGN
+827 HAYSGS
-833 APQDAKTDWGM
+833 APQDSQTDWGM
-844 VRNRQGDVRNKL
+844 VRDRQGDVREQL

-905 AKNEGGRDAF
+905 AKNEGGRNAF

-927 YLTEKWGEPAKLL
+927 YLTEKWGEPVNLL
-940 QDLIGFLRAE
+940 QDLIGFLRAD
-950 GTSRRAVYN
+950 GTSSRAIFN

-972 TATSDMLASLLA
+972 SATTEMLASLLA
-984 YQLERQA
+984 YQLDRQA
-991 KGEAKNKASQ
+991 KGDANAQAPQ
-1001 LAKRLAKLHTPEK
+1001 LAQRLAQLCAEQVRRQERKGL
-1014 TNTDEDHR
+1014 NW
-1022 GKPPSPLHRLANFM
+1022 LANFM
-1036 GVAEFLARD
+1036 GVAEFLARE
-1045 TRVGETNADNS
+1045 TRTGTSTTNTTKSTETTA
-1056 SEPVEASA
+1056 